1 MFSILDK
8 TISGLKKTRNKINNT
23 FSIISKKDFLDEADI
38 DTIEEIL
45 LQADLGW
52 EIVDRIVEKLSQKDD
67 KNLTINQRVVN
78 IIKNSIELDIL
89 NYKIKKIVLVVG
101 ITDQEKQ
108 LLRQN
113 YQHIVVI
120 ILRM

>member
-52 EIVDRIVEKLSQKDD
+52 EIVVRIVEKLFKKDD
-67 KNLTINQRVVN
+67 KNLTINQRVLN
-78 IIKNSIELDIL
+78 IIKN
-89 NYKIKKIVLVVG
+89 
-101 ITDQEKQ
+101 
-108 LLRQN
+108 
-113 YQHIVVI
+113 
-120 ILRM
+120 